1 MKVKK
6 LKTRIA
12 AFGLAVLMGIS
23 TLSSANAFA
32 AEQTNRQASE
42 QAVTSQEQ
50 QTILRKNETGGNQ
63 YGRNPL

>member
-1 MKVKK
+1 MKVRK

-32 AEQTNRQASE
+32 AERTGS
-42 QAVTSQEQ
+42 EQ
-50 QTILRKNETGGNQ
+50 QT
-63 YGRNPL
+63 

>member
-1 MKVKK
+1 MKVRK

-32 AEQTNRQASE
+32 AEQTGSE
-42 QAVTSQEQ
+42 QQTEVQAVTS
-50 QTILRKNETGGNQ
+50 
-63 YGRNPL
+63 